1 MLRLYTFQIS
11 HYAEKAR
18 WALDHKRIPYEE
30 RRLLPGPHMA
40 ITRRLGRKT
49 SVPLL
54 VDGRG
59 VVQGSKEIIDFVDER
74 WPDRSLTPESGD
86 DRARSLE
93 LEVWLDRE
101 LGETLRRVFYFHSL
115 KQPDVV
121 VDLFTQNGPS
131 WGRMC
136 YRVAFGFVAGRIRAM
151 YKVTAETAAKDR
163 ERLAQAIA
171 RVDELLAGK
180 SHLVG
185 ERFTRADLTV
195 AALLAPMFRPAEHST
210 RWPAESLAPPEIRDV
225 QAQFGKTRT
234 REHVL
239 RMYREHRQSTA

>member
-18 WALDHKRIPYEE
+18 WALDHTRVPYEE

-40 ITRRLGRKT
+40 VTRRLGRKT

-54 VDGRG
+54 VDGNR
-59 VVQGSKEIIDFVDER
+59 VIQGSKEIIDFTDER

-86 DRARSLE
+86 DRARALE
-93 LEVWLDRE
+93 LEGWLDRE

-115 KQPDVV
+115 KRPELI

-131 WGRMC
+131 WGRMF
-136 YRVAFGFVAGRIRAM
+136 YRVAFGLVAGRVRAM
-151 YKVTAETAAKDR
+151 YKVTEENAAKDR
-163 ERLAQAIA
+163 ERLARAIA
-171 RVDELLAGK
+171 RVDELLTGR

-185 ERFTRADLTV
+185 ERFTRADLTL
-195 AALLAPMFRPAEHST
+195 AALLAPMVRPAEHST
-210 RWPAESLAPPEIRDV
+210 RWPSESLLPPGIRDV
-225 QAQFGKTRT
+225 QAQFAKTRT
-234 REHVL
+234 REHAL
-239 RMYREHRQSTA
+239 RMYREHRQPAA